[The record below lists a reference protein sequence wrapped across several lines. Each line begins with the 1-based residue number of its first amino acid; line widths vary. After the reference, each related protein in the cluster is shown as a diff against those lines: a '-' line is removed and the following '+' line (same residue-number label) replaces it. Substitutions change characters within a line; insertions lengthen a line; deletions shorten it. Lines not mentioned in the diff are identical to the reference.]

1 MSSKIYT
8 KKTRRKLN
16 KRFEENPALKIKPKK
31 YTLVGVDTSG
41 SVSDSD
47 IAEFFSEI
55 YHMHKT
61 GINIDV
67 AECDAAIHKV
77 WEYKGK
83 PPEFVRGRGG
93 TDMNPII
100 EYFNKNRQYSNL
112 VILTDGYIGERT
124 VNSFKPTMMVISRHG
139 ANIEDVKKSDWGHT
153 IKIQN

>member
-41 SVSDSD
+41 SVSDTD
-47 IAEFFSEI
+47 IIEFFSEI

-67 AECDAAIHKV
+67 AECDAVIHKV

-83 PPEFVRGRGG
+83 PPEFVKGRGG

-100 EYFNKNRQYSNL
+100 EYFNKHKQYSNL
-112 VILTDGYIGERT
+112 IILTDGYIGERT
-124 VNSFKPTMMVISRHG
+124 VNSFKPTMIVLSRNG
-139 ANIEDVKKSDWGHT
+139 ADVDETKKSWGYT
-153 IKIQN
+153 IKIQD